1 MILKYVLHAIRLER
15 IAACL
20 SSAWTWVSLRFSV
33 SLRANVVMVAE
44 VRHLRTIK
52 SSTGS
57 AAIRATSRA
66 SVEPSACP
74 NGKDILVALRRWRAL
89 PATRRTPARGKMRC
103 TLNDSARF
111 SKSDTPAR
119 SISTRWGRAMGRE
132 KVVAVEAREILL
144 FVFENELNLCWFGG
158 YVFGAPNR
166 RGFKRSASKNEVH
179 LETGSRNHSY

>member
-20 SSAWTWVSLRFSV
+20 SSAWTWVSVRFSV
-33 SLRANVVMVAE
+33 SLLRANVVMVAE
-44 VRHLRTIK
+44 VRRLRTIK

-57 AAIRATSRA
+57 TAIRATSRA
-66 SVEPSACP
+66 SVVLSACP
-74 NGKDILVALRRWRAL
+74 KGNAILVALRRCLSFA
-89 PATRRTPARGKMRC
+89 ATRRTPARGKTRG

-132 KVVAVEAREILL
+132 KVVAKVEN
-144 FVFENELNLCWFGG
+144 FVRNFVWFDIG
-158 YVFGAPNR
+158 
-166 RGFKRSASKNEVH
+166 
-179 LETGSRNHSY
+179 L